1 MCGSDGVF
9 IGACLPG
16 ECHYADGNFST
27 MGKVALTQKVLAN
40 LGVNPDRLVMRMMSS
55 AEGAKFVEHVTAFQD
70 QIKKLGKLGSTEGLQ
85 PSELELKLKAAK
97 VALKGKK
104 LRWVVGKYMEFQ
116 QQGNLYG
123 EKFTQHEF
131 NRLFDEV
138 AIDECA
144 IQEILL
150 RTKDQAL
157 SVKRLSEVMGLPSRQ
172 VLRNLVDMRK
182 MGLVVLESDDKKTVT
197 WRVAVSP
204 AEAIESE
211 KPISSVI
218 ENDLQMDLIKPLN
231 FLTLKPI
238 MVVAN
243 VGEDQLGETIDL
255 GARGDIEVIQLCASL
270 ESELAQLDEADRAE
284 FMADMGL
291 TEPASKK
298 FIQSCYSTLGL
309 IGFLTVGKDEVRA
322 WPIEKGTS
330 ALDAAGKIH
339 SDIKRGF
346 IRAETMAYADL
357 KEFGDE
363 KAVKAAGK
371 TRLEGKTYTIEDGDI
386 INFRFNV

>member
-1 MCGSDGVF
+1 
-9 IGACLPG
+9 L
-16 ECHYADGNFST
+16 
-27 MGKVALTQKVLAN
+27 KVALIGLMQSGKSTVLSAVSGKEPAPMGSMDLHEQMVTVPDDRLDWLTGLYQPKKTVHATVDCMDMPGISFTDEHGRTAARKFFN
-40 LGVNPDRLVMRMMSS
+40 QVRTVEMFVIVVRAFENPSVPAYRSSVNPARDLEELRTEMLLADLELVTTRIERLEKSVNKPTKTQAREK
-55 AEGAKFVEHVTAFQD
+55 A
-70 QIKKLGKLGSTEGLQ
+70 
-85 PSELELKLKAAK
+85 ELELQLKL
-97 VALKGKK
+97 
-104 LRWVVGKYMEFQ
+104 Q
-116 QQGNLYG
+116 
-123 EKFTQHEF
+123 
-131 NRLFDEV
+131 D
-138 AIDECA
+138 
-144 IQEILL
+144 
-150 RTKDQAL
+150 
-157 SVKRLSEVMGLPSRQ
+157 
-172 VLRNLVDMRK
+172 
-182 MGLVVLESDDKKTVT
+182 
-197 WRVAVSP
+197 
-204 AEAIESE
+204 AIESE
-211 KPISSVI
+211 KPIRSVI
-218 ENDLQMDLIKPLN
+218 ENSLQMDLIKPLN

-243 VGEDQLGETIDL
+243 VGEDQLDEAIDL
-255 GARGDIEVIQLCASL
+255 GAGDDIEVIQLCASL

-346 IRAETMAYADL
+346 IRAETMSYEDL
-357 KEFGDE
+357 KELGDE

-371 TRLEGKTYTIEDGDI
+371 MRLEGKAYTIEDGDI